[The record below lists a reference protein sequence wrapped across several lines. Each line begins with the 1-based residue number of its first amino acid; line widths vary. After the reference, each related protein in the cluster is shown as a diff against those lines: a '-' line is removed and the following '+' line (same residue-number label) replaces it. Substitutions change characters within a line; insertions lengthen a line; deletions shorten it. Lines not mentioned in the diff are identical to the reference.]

1 MLAGGIS
8 GAIVREAFPVQKGG
22 VSQTG
27 TRYSMSKATAN
38 FIHALI
44 AVLAGNGA
52 YFLLMKYLP
61 PRARHAPFQ
70 IDLGLVVDFWFC
82 LVVFGII
89 KTIAG
94 RSRRSNRS
102 S

>member
-8 GAIVREAFPVQKGG
+8 GAIVREAFPLKRD
-22 VSQTG
+22 VSKTG
-27 TRYSMSKATAN
+27 ISYSMSKATV
-38 FIHALI
+38 FIHALV

-61 PRARHAPFQ
+61 PRARHVPFQ
-70 IDLGLVVDFWFC
+70 MDLGLVVDFWFC
-82 LVVFGII
+82 LVAFGII
-89 KTIAG
+89 KTVAG
-94 RSRRSNRS
+94 RRRRSNQS